1 VQAWENLG
9 KQLIQ
14 KIMLETGYNNVD
26 DVNYRFCTVACSHF
40 IELHRIAAGATLIAH
55 CAQEGRRVATLKL
68 DELMSRLK
76 CIFVEYND
84 VLPLSKVKE
93 TEDAEDAGLPLGR
106 MEELARELV
115 NLAREDETG
124 LDDMD

>member
-1 VQAWENLG
+1 
-9 KQLIQ
+9 
-14 KIMLETGYNNVD
+14 
-26 DVNYRFCTVACSHF
+26 
-40 IELHRIAAGATLIAH
+40 
-55 CAQEGRRVATLKL
+55 
-68 DELMSRLK
+68 MSRLK
-76 CIFVEYND
+76 SIFVEYND

-93 TEDAEDAGLPLGR
+93 MEDAEDAGLPLGR